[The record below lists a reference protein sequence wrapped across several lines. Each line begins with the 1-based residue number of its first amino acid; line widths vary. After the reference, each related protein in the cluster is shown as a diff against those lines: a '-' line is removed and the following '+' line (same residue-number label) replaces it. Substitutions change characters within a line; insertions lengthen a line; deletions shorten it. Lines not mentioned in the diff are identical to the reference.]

1 MKKRRCAD
9 WPGDHAERPV
19 RTRVRGIF
27 RARQRP
33 LNDSAAAAGARQ
45 NIRQAC
51 ADAPA
56 GPRAPWLGWLPLVAL
71 PLSALAVHDHLPAW
85 AFMWTLA
92 LSIYAACK
100 WRTWWAARSAVPHRA
115 WRSLAYLA
123 TWPGMDA
130 AAFLQD
136 ERLENNQLQNNRLRN
151 DRQAGKPRPADWLWA
166 AAKIA
171 LGGILLWMVARALPA
186 DLPLLRGWTGMLGTI
201 LLLHFG
207 AFHLAA
213 LLWRSLGIAVRPLM
227 NSPLASRSLS
237 EFWGRRWNTGF
248 QQLAHDLVFRPL
260 RRKTGVAAAGFLVFV
275 VSGLLHDLV
284 ISLPARGGYGLPTL
298 YFALQGAGVALE
310 RSRLGRQLGLRDGW
324 RGWLWM
330 AVVTAAPAFWLFH
343 RPFVCRVILPF
354 MEAIHAL

>member
-1 MKKRRCAD
+1 MKKRQCAD
-9 WPGDHAERPV
+9 WPGDGMEPLARAGI
-19 RTRVRGIF
+19 RGTF
-27 RARQRP
+27 QARQRP
-33 LNDSAAAAGARQ
+33 RNGGAVTAWAGQ
-45 NIRQAC
+45 NMRQA
-51 ADAPA
+51 DDTPP
-56 GPRAPWLGWLPLVAL
+56 GPRAPWLGWLPLLAL
-71 PLSALAVHDHLPAW
+71 PLSALAARDHLPAW

-100 WRTWWAARSAVPHRA
+100 WRTWWAARAAVPHSA
-115 WRSLAYLA
+115 GRSLAYLA
-123 TWPGMDA
+123 AWPGMDA

-136 ERLENNQLQNNRLRN
+136 GRLQN
-151 DRQAGKPRPADWLWA
+151 DRRAGTPRPADWLWA
-166 AAKIA
+166 AAKTT
-171 LGGILLWMVARALPA
+171 LGGMLLWMAARALPA
-186 DLPLLRGWTGMLGTI
+186 DLPLLRGWTGMLGAI

-213 LLWRSLGIAVRPLM
+213 LLWQSFGIAARPLLM

-237 EFWGRRWNTGF
+237 EFWGKRWNTGF
-248 QQLAHDLVFRPL
+248 HQLAHDLVFRPL
-260 RRKTGVAAAGFLVFV
+260 RRKTGVAAAGSLVFL

-310 RSRLGRQLGLRDGW
+310 RSRLGRQLGLRAGF